1 MITEKDYGKVAGIIL
16 VICDALRRC
25 DAMRR
30 SKRKYFQEAS
40 PERTL
45 VFSVLPRATVLPKK
59 DIIIELFLLI
69 LSIYMR

>member
-1 MITEKDYGKVAGIIL
+1 MILEGSTVARGSTQI
-16 VICDALRRC
+16 
-25 DAMRR
+25 
-30 SKRKYFQEAS
+30 SKYFQEAS